1 MIRVIKI
8 TIVGMD
14 LHDVA
19 VVAEPEPIRSALSDE
34 LRVGQAVGNHDKAA
48 FGKGD
53 ATHTSAFH
61 VHRRCQLGRWETP
74 GWHTG
79 LQSSV
84 AMRGDRVVLGTLCL
98 HIAASSAPQF
108 GTRRSPMILPDP
120 PLSLILDLGIAPSAV
135 RVRVVPPSVV
145 PSATIPADGTSI
157 LGSRNVL
164 DV

>member
-1 MIRVIKI
+1 LIRVIKI

-79 LQSSV
+79 LQAQSRCGEIALCWERFACISPRHLPRSSE
-84 AMRGDRVVLGTLCL
+84 
-98 HIAASSAPQF
+98 
-108 GTRRSPMILPDP
+108 PD
-120 PLSLILDLGIAPSAV
+120 V
-135 RVRVVPPSVV
+135 RP
-145 PSATIPADGTSI
+145 
-157 LGSRNVL
+157 
-164 DV
+164 